1 MMRPWLLAG
10 GMLFGAALAVFYIV
24 RVPDAPPPTADA
36 VAWVNGRPIARE
48 SYERAL
54 EAVATDRKGGAL
66 REGDR
71 ERILDRLIDQELL
84 IDRAI
89 ELGLHERDPQI
100 RNQLATA
107 MIDFL
112 VRRAEDEASQVSEP
126 ELRAFYEAER
136 FRFERSTQYRV
147 SVEGAAVPI
156 PDGFLLEKEIA
167 QRLGPSAARRV
178 GALQVG
184 EAFTLA
190 DPEITVRLLERR
202 GGAVAPF
209 EEARDAVEAAYLRHR
224 GEVAVREFLE
234 LARQRTDIVVEPD

>member
-54 EAVATDRKGGAL
+54 EAVATERNGGAL
-66 REGDR
+66 REGAR
-71 ERILDRLIDQELL
+71 ERSLDRRLDQELV
-84 IDRAI
+84 IERAC
-89 ELGLHERDPQI
+89 D
-100 RNQLATA
+100 AA
-107 MIDFL
+107 
-112 VRRAEDEASQVSEP
+112 A
-126 ELRAFYEAER
+126 R
-136 FRFERSTQYRV
+136 FRFARSTQYRV
-147 SVEGAAVPI
+147 SAEGAAVPS

-167 QRLGPSAARRV
+167 QRLGPTAARRV

-184 EAFTLA
+184 EAFALA
-190 DPEITVRLLERR
+190 DPELTVRLLERR

-209 EEARDAVEAAYLRHR
+209 DEARDAVEAA
-224 GEVAVREFLE
+224 
-234 LARQRTDIVVEPD
+234 